1 MNFPCGH
8 TIHHHHY
15 CFRILRM
22 VKKTHIVWQL
32 IPFSAVAFLGF
43 LAVGLPLPV
52 LSLYVHERLGFGTLI
67 VGSVIGLQS
76 LATLLTRQYAGRLSD
91 TRGPKLTSLVGLLFA
106 SVAGLFYLVAG
117 VLVQHPVESLAL
129 LCVGRLLLGLAE
141 SLFITALAA
150 WSIGRV
156 GSEHAG
162 RAMAWSGI
170 AMYAALAVGAP
181 VGLVIYRAAGFS
193 AVAACAVLAPLF
205 GAATASTWKA
215 FAVERIA
222 ARTSFLRMLHMI
234 WAPGLGMALAS
245 SGVGTISAFLPLR
258 YSMAAWHHAGFTLA
272 TFGAAYIAMRLVLG
286 GLPDR
291 LGGYRTGLASLFAE
305 AIGLGLIA
313 LAGTPLTAL
322 AGATITGL
330 GYSLVFPSLGV
341 EAMRRVPGENRGLV
355 IGAYLACFDL
365 GLAIAGPGAGAVA
378 RSYGIP
384 GAFAAAMATALSA
397 FILICVDWRW
407 LRKSVPIGN
416 QI

>member
-1 MNFPCGH
+1 MLKEAH
-8 TIHHHHY
+8 VV
-15 CFRILRM
+15 R
-22 VKKTHIVWQL
+22 QL
-32 IPFSAVAFLGF
+32 VPFSAVAFLGF

-52 LSLYVHERLGFGTLI
+52 LSLYVHERLGFGTLV
-67 VGSVIGLQS
+67 VGGVIGLQS

-106 SVAGLFYLVAG
+106 SLAGLFYLLAA

-129 LCVGRLLLGLAE
+129 LCLGRLLLGLAE

-156 GSEHAG
+156 GSEYAG

-181 VGLVIYRAAGFS
+181 LGLAIYRAAGFS
-193 AVAACAVLAPLF
+193 AVAACAVLAPLL
-205 GAATASTWKA
+205 GAAAASTWQA

-222 ARTSFLRMLHMI
+222 QRTSFLRVLRMI
-234 WAPGLGMALAS
+234 WVPGLGMALAS

-258 YSMAAWHHAGFTLA
+258 YSMAAWPHAGFALA
-272 TFGAAYIAMRLVLG
+272 AFGAAYIVMRLVLG

-291 LGGYRTGLASLFAE
+291 LGGYQTGLASLFAE
-305 AIGLGLIA
+305 TIGLGLIGWA
-313 LAGTPLTAL
+313 SDPLIAL

-341 EAMRRVPGENRGLV
+341 EAMRRVPSENRGLA

-384 GAFAAAMATALSA
+384 CAFAAATATALSA
-397 FILICVDWRW
+397 LLLICVDWRW
-407 LRKSVPIGN
+407 LRKSGPIGGR
-416 QI
+416 I

>member
-1 MNFPCGH
+1 
-8 TIHHHHY
+8 
-15 CFRILRM
+15 M
-22 VKKTHIVWQL
+22 VKKTHVVWQL
-32 IPFSAVAFLGF
+32 VPFSTVAFLGF

-52 LSLYVHERLGFGTLI
+52 LSLYVHERLGFGTPT
-67 VGSVIGLQS
+67 VGGVIGLQS
-76 LATLLTRQYAGRLSD
+76 AATLLTRQYAGRLSD
-91 TRGPKLTSLVGLLFA
+91 TRGPKRTSLAGLLCA
-106 SVAGLFYLVAG
+106 SLAGLFYLVAN
-117 VLVQHPVESLAL
+117 VLIQHPVASLAF

-156 GSEHAG
+156 GAEYAG

-181 VGLVIYRAAGFS
+181 LGLAIYRAAGFS
-193 AVAACAVLAPLF
+193 GVAACAVLAPLF

-215 FAVERIA
+215 FAVERMA
-222 ARTSFLRMLHMI
+222 PRTSFLRMLRMI
-234 WAPGLGMALAS
+234 WVPGLGMALAS

-258 YSMAAWHHAGFTLA
+258 YSMAGWPHAGVALA
-272 TFGAAYIAMRLVLG
+272 GFGASYIVMRLVLG

-305 AIGLGLIA
+305 TIGLGLIG
-313 LAGTPLTAL
+313 LARAPLTAL
-322 AGATITGL
+322 AGAIVTGL

-384 GAFAAAMATALSA
+384 GAFAAATATALSA
-397 FILICVDWRW
+397 LILICVDWRW
-407 LRKSVPIGN
+407 QRKSGPIRN
-416 QI
+416 QIQRN

>member
-1 MNFPCGH
+1 MLKEAH
-8 TIHHHHY
+8 VV
-15 CFRILRM
+15 R
-22 VKKTHIVWQL
+22 QL
-32 IPFSAVAFLGF
+32 VPFSAVAFLGF

-52 LSLYVHERLGFGTLI
+52 LSLYVHERLGFGTLV
-67 VGSVIGLQS
+67 VGGVIGLQS

-106 SVAGLFYLVAG
+106 SLAGLFYLLAA
-117 VLVQHPVESLAL
+117 VLVQHPGESLAL
-129 LCVGRLLLGLAE
+129 LCLGRLLLGLAE

-156 GSEHAG
+156 GSEYAG

-181 VGLVIYRAAGFS
+181 LGLAIYRAAGFG
-193 AVAACAVLAPLF
+193 AVAACAVLAPLL
-205 GAATASTWKA
+205 GAAAASTWQA

-222 ARTSFLRMLHMI
+222 QRTSFLRVLRMI
-234 WAPGLGMALAS
+234 WVPGLGMALAS

-258 YSMAAWHHAGFTLA
+258 YSMAAWPHAGFALA
-272 TFGAAYIAMRLVLG
+272 AFGAAYIVMRLVLG

-291 LGGYRTGLASLFAE
+291 LGGYQTGLASLFAE
-305 AIGLGLIA
+305 TIGLGLIGWA
-313 LAGTPLTAL
+313 SDPLIAL

-341 EAMRRVPGENRGLV
+341 EAMRRVPGENRGLA

-384 GAFAAAMATALSA
+384 SAFAAATATALSA
-397 FILICVDWRW
+397 LLLICVDWRW
-407 LRKSVPIGN
+407 LRKSGPIGGR
-416 QI
+416 I